1 MCCGFL
7 LGVLSTAVVTP
18 RGLQLLAHR
27 IMFWCTRTGY
37 WKQKRA
43 LPPKILPDQTKQNV
57 GSQTTTTT
65 TTTPTLLVRQ
75 NLIAINYLT
84 SPRKPLKLQVVKI
97 SLIFVQWFF
106 MCSLSL
112 RPRCAFRLGENRFR
126 NLLTIR
132 QLQKLFKGGGV
143 FVAMGL
149 QTSFNIVT
157 PPPKKKE
164 SKSAKTICQK
174 SVKMYRHND
183 IMMKPQKTSRIITI
197 RWPHQIVSILR
208 LLLLKFHLYSPKLV
222 TI

>member
-43 LPPKILPDQTKQNV
+43 LPPKILPDQAKQNV
-57 GSQTTTTT
+57 GSQTATTTT
-65 TTTPTLLVRQ
+65 TTLLVRQ
-75 NLIAINYLT
+75 NLIVINYLT
-84 SPRKPLKLQVVKI
+84 SPRKPLKLQVVKN

-112 RPRCAFRLGENRFR
+112 RLRCAFRLGENRFR

-149 QTSFNIVT
+149 QTSFTIVKH
-157 PPPKKKE
+157 PPKKK
-164 SKSAKTICQK
+164 SQNLPKQYVKS
-174 SVKMYRHND
+174 
-183 IMMKPQKTSRIITI
+183 
-197 RWPHQIVSILR
+197 L
-208 LLLLKFHLYSPKLV
+208 
-222 TI
+222 